1 MTGWPDVL
9 PHRLILVRHGQT
21 VHTAEFRV
29 SGAGFRPEPE
39 LDADGE
45 RQAHQIGRHLAQ
57 QEAPIDEVLV
67 SPMLRAQQTAGAI
80 LAELGGRGMVLADDW
95 AEAHFGDWEGLAV
108 PDIVERYPGAWE
120 SMLDDPDRAPPGG
133 ESLTQV
139 RQRVLAAWDR
149 QAAPGRTTLVVTHL
163 TPIRVVL
170 AHALSTPQSAFSR
183 MVALPGSV
191 TIVDRWA
198 DGGAAVL
205 AMGER
210 PDGVGPMR
218 P

>member
-39 LDADGE
+39 LDPDGL

-57 QEAPIDEVLV
+57 QEAPIDEVLA
-67 SPMLRAQQTAGAI
+67 SPMLRAQQTVAAMLEQLGAEAAA
-80 LAELGGRGMVLADDW
+80 LAPDW
-95 AEAHFGDWEGLAV
+95 SEAHFGEWEGLAV
-108 PDIVERYPGAWE
+108 PEIVERYPGDWE

-149 QAAPGRTTLVVTHL
+149 QSAPGRTTLVVTHL

-170 AHALSTPQSAFSR
+170 AHALSTPQSAFGR
-183 MVALPGSV
+183 VVALPGSV
-191 TIVDRWA
+191 TIVDRWE
-198 DGGAAVL
+198 DGGAVVL

-210 PDGVGPMR
+210 PDGVGPLR